1 VLDYFLN
8 ISKLII
14 CWQIKPAEYMGI
26 ISSLRPNLWA
36 TLADEVPAWVSK
48 KRNKNSVDRT
58 VKWLDEC
65 VALSPVKII
74 SFSQVKL
81 V

>member
-1 VLDYFLN
+1 
-8 ISKLII
+8 
-14 CWQIKPAEYMGI
+14 
-26 ISSLRPNLWA
+26 
-36 TLADEVPAWVSK
+36 LADEVPAWVSK

-74 SFSQVKL
+74 SFFQVKL